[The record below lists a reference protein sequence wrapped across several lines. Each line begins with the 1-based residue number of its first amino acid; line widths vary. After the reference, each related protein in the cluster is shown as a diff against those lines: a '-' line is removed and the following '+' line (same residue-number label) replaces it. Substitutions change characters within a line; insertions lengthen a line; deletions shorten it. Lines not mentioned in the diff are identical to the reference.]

1 MYAGSFVEGAPGNL
15 GVPGKPE
22 FGGPGGPTEVKI
34 GPQRSLDNL
43 LLALQPVAPILAP
56 ILVPILA
63 LFFWTKPAKSLSQL
77 LFFGS

>member
-15 GVPGKPE
+15 RAPGHPE
-22 FGGPGGPTEVKI
+22 FGGPGGPKEVKI
-34 GPQRSLDNL
+34 GPRRPLVSL
-43 LLALQPVAPILAP
+43 LLALPPVAPILAP

-63 LFFWTKPAKSLSQL
+63 PFLGTKPAKSLAQP